1 MYLSHARPV
10 ANTESKKSFIMKNK
24 SDIYNADHPYCKSA
38 IDIIEQVIEPFL
50 FEFGKSKGLD
60 GEKYYSIE
68 SKIITMIDRHF
79 K

>member
-1 MYLSHARPV
+1 
-10 ANTESKKSFIMKNK
+10 MKNK

-50 FEFGKSKGLD
+50 IEFGKSKGLN
-60 GEKYYSIE
+60 GEKYYDTE
-68 SKIITMIDRHF
+68 SKIITIINQHF